1 MPLLCKKW
9 WKALA
14 EQREGGQL
22 LHGLTPYSAFI
33 NTPKSIKNS
42 QPPLQLFWAM
52 WLEFSPMI
60 RSKGCITLKDQLNII
75 NFSFILG
82 SDCCPYPE
90 GPWVTI
96 QLQRANYIT
105 TWKGDELSFDQAKE
119 LKLSVT
125 WGHLNVFDNTP
136 LSLFTFW
143 HHRLR
148 AIWTRSPV
156 TYPRL
161 ASDTRPTAA
170 ASDTRARQTDKSQH
184 PAPISP

>member
-1 MPLLCKKW
+1 MMKGPRRTEGRGATSPWADSLLCIHQYSQVHKKLP
-9 WKALA
+9 ASLA
-14 EQREGGQL
+14 AVLG
-22 LHGLTPYSAFI
+22 HVT
-33 NTPKSIKNS
+33 
-42 QPPLQLFWAM
+42 
-52 WLEFSPMI
+52 EFSPMI

-105 TWKGDELSFDQAKE
+105 TWKVDELSFDQAKE

-143 HHRLR
+143 LHRLR

-161 ASDTRPTAA
+161 ASDTQPTAA
-170 ASDTRARQTDKSQH
+170 ASYTRARQTDKSQC